1 MMRTDVPT
9 ISETA
14 TLAEF
19 RRRFPLGGPSRVV
32 LLDSEGRYAGIA
44 PTAAAYVESHQP
56 DERAAALAINKGV
69 TLAPQMN
76 IADVMQTFDA
86 AQSEELAVVDPDGAV
101 LGVLAE
107 VYVSRRYAKEL
118 ERVQEGVFGEA

>member
-1 MMRTDVPT
+1 
-9 ISETA
+9 
-14 TLAEF
+14 
-19 RRRFPLGGPSRVV
+19 VV
-32 LLDSEGRYAGIA
+32 LLDEDGHYAGIA
-44 PTAAAYVESHQP
+44 PTAAAYLESHAP
-56 DERAAALAINKGV
+56 EERAAALALNKAV

-76 IADVMQTFDA
+76 IAEVMQMFDA
-86 AQSEELAVVDPDGAV
+86 AQSEELAVVDADGAV